1 MPDPNDG
8 AGWNISTAVMICP
21 SRRPGTTVLPVGSL
35 KVAPDVGMYVAFA
48 CAGDTMNAPS
58 AKIMSATKGW
68 TSFFMKNLSPEF
80 SHVGKVLT
88 CVSAPGLPRF
98 ATPASATA
106 ARTLTR
112 SSAAK
117 PEKL

>member
-1 MPDPNDG
+1 
-8 AGWNISTAVMICP
+8 
-21 SRRPGTTVLPVGSL
+21 
-35 KVAPDVGMYVAFA
+35 MYTLA
-48 CAGDTMNAPS
+48 CAGDTMKAPS

-68 TSFFMKNLSPEF
+68 TSFFMKNRTPEL
-80 SHVGKVLT
+80 VMWGKDLT
-88 CVSAPGLPRF
+88 LRVSVPGLPRF
-98 ATPASATA
+98 ATPANATA